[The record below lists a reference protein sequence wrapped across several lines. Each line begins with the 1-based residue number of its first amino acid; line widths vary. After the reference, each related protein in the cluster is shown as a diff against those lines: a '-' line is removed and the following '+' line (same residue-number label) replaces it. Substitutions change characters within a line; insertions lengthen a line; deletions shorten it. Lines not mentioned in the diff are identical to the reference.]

1 MKLSTTDIAHIL
13 LALAALL
20 VAAHLVGGLFA
31 SMRQPRVIGEIV
43 GGILLGPT
51 VVVALA
57 PDVAAWLFPTGGA
70 TPVILSAVSQLGLL
84 LLLFCAG
91 AEIRSAFSR
100 DEARPVA
107 WITVTG
113 MLLPFLAGLGF
124 LAMIHEQDFW
134 GPSATS
140 LSFVLV
146 FATAI
151 AITSIPVITR
161 IMYDLGILNT
171 AFARIVLGVAVVED
185 VALYVVLAVALGIAS
200 GTGNA
205 FGLPAA
211 LGLEPGSIA
220 DIAYHV
226 VVTVATLWLFL
237 VPVRRLYSRA
247 TASGS
252 GVLHQRG
259 AIAHQLVFMLLATV
273 ASIALGVEAFFGAF
287 LAGVAVGSSKE
298 TPEAL
303 AAIRGFSFAFFIPI
317 YFAVVGLQLDLLHG
331 FSVWFFL
338 GFLLFACAAKGASVY
353 LGARLGGERP
363 FASLNLAVAM
373 NARGGPGIV
382 LASVAFSAGV
392 VNEPFYATLVMLAV
406 VTSLVAGSWLE
417 RVPRDRLLDRPSG
430 LDAPAETPPQ
440 TL

>member
-1 MKLSTTDIAHIL
+1 DPAGARRMQLTTTDLAHVL

-51 VVVALA
+51 VLGALA
-57 PDVAAWLFPTGGA
+57 PGVTAWLFPSDGA
-70 TPVILSAVSQLGLL
+70 TSVILSAVSQLGLL

-100 DEARPVA
+100 DEARPAA
-107 WITVTG
+107 WTTATG
-113 MLLPFLAGLGF
+113 IFLPFLAGLGF
-124 LAMIHEQDFW
+124 LALIHEQDFW

-161 IMYDLGILNT
+161 IMYDLGILDT
-171 AFARIVLGVAVVED
+171 AFARIVLGVAVIED
-185 VALYVVLAVALGIAS
+185 VALYVVLAIALGIAS
-200 GTGNA
+200 GTA
-205 FGLPAA
+205 SASGLPAV
-211 LGLEPGSIA
+211 LGLDPGTIA

-237 VPVRRLYSRA
+237 VPVRSLYSRA
-247 TASGS
+247 TASRFN
-252 GVLHQRG
+252 VLHRRG

-273 ASIALGVEAFFGAF
+273 ACIALGVEAFFGAF

-317 YFAVVGLQLDLLHG
+317 YFAVVGLRLDLLHG
-331 FSVWFFL
+331 FGLWFFL
-338 GFLLFACAAKGASVY
+338 GFL
-353 LGARLGGERP
+353 
-363 FASLNLAVAM
+363 
-373 NARGGPGIV
+373 
-382 LASVAFSAGV
+382 
-392 VNEPFYATLVMLAV
+392 
-406 VTSLVAGSWLE
+406 
-417 RVPRDRLLDRPSG
+417 
-430 LDAPAETPPQ
+430 
-440 TL
+440 